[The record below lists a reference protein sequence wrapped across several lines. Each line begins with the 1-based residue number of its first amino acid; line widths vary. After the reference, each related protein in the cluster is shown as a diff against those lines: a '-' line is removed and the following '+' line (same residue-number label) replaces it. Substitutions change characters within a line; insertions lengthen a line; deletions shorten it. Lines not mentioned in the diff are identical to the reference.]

1 MGREY
6 TSGVFE
12 SIRGPL
18 VLKEAARCVV
28 EAAGLGY
35 SIHISLSTYEDL
47 PRQGEPVSVY
57 LHPVVREDG
66 WRLFGFS
73 RSDER
78 EVFRDL
84 LRVNGVGP
92 LMALSLLSGFRPK
105 ELAAAVG
112 QGDVRALTRVK
123 GIGKKTAERIL
134 VELKDRWSDVAAAAG
149 VIDGAGAASTAA
161 GDAVQALTSLGL
173 DAAEAHR
180 RVKKV
185 LEKQPEL
192 DVSDLVRV
200 ALRM

>member
-1 MGREY
+1 M
-6 TSGVFE
+6 FE

-18 VLKEAARCVV
+18 VLKEPARCVA
-28 EAAGLGY
+28 EAGGLGY
-35 SIHISLSTYEDL
+35 TINISLSTYEDL
-47 PRQGEPVSVY
+47 PRQGEEAFLY

-105 ELAAAVG
+105 ELAATVG
-112 QGDVRALTRVK
+112 QGDVRSLTRVK

-149 VIDGAGAASTAA
+149 VIDGSGAETTAA
-161 GDAVQALTSLGL
+161 GDAVQALQALGL
-173 DAAEAHR
+173 DGLEAQQ
-180 RVKKV
+180 RVKKI
-185 LEKQPEL
+185 LAKEPDL
-192 DVSDLVRV
+192 AVSDLVRM